1 VNTALTD
8 IKPRLVLDTNVI
20 LDLLVFKDPSTKPI
34 RLLLDAK
41 LVDAVRSEV
50 SMLELIDVIQR
61 PSFKLSE
68 EQQQAILKS
77 WESSSRLL
85 ENTAIEPAPFTC
97 RDPDDQVFINMA
109 YSLRPALLLS
119 KDLRVLEL
127 QAIAK
132 RYGVEITQDYE
143 RVQHFSTPSTESL

>member
-1 VNTALTD
+1 MNTALTD

-20 LDLLVFKDPSTKPI
+20 LDLLVFQDPAAEAV
-34 RLLLDAK
+34 RMALDAK
-41 LVDAVRSEV
+41 LVDAVRTEE

-61 PSFKLSE
+61 PRFKLNE
-68 EQQQAILKS
+68 EQQQAILKR
-77 WESSSRLL
+77 WESSTRLL
-85 ENTAIEPAPFTC
+85 ENTTIEPAPFTC
-97 RDPDDQVFINMA
+97 RDQDDQVFLDMA

-132 RYGVEITQDYE
+132 QHGVEISQDYE

>member
-20 LDLLVFKDPSTKPI
+20 LDLLVFKDPSAEPI
-34 RLLLDAK
+34 RLLLDTQQ
-41 LVDAVRSEV
+41 VDALRTLA
-50 SMLELIDVIQR
+50 SMAELIDVIGR
-61 PSFKLSE
+61 PAFKLS
-68 EQQQAILKS
+68 QADQEKIVQS
-77 WESSSRLL
+77 WESSSRLV

-109 YSLRPALLLS
+109 YSLRPTLLLS

-132 RYGVEITQDYE
+132 QHGVEISQDYE
-143 RVQHFSTPSTESL
+143 RVRYFS

>member
-1 VNTALTD
+1 LTQKVNTVLTD

-20 LDLLVFKDPSTKPI
+20 LDLLVFKDPSTEPI
-34 RLLLDAK
+34 RLLLDANQ
-41 LVDAVRSEV
+41 VDAVRTPA
-50 SMLELIDVIQR
+50 SMAELIDVIGR
-61 PSFKLSE
+61 PTFKLS
-68 EQQQAILKS
+68 QADQETIVQA
-77 WESSSRLL
+77 WETSSRLL
-85 ENTAIEPAPFTC
+85 ENTAIESAPFTC

-132 RYGVEITQDYE
+132 QHGVDISQNYE
-143 RVQHFSTPSTESL
+143 RVRYFS

>member
-1 VNTALTD
+1 M
-8 IKPRLVLDTNVI
+8 KPRLVLDTNVI
-20 LDLLVFKDPSTKPI
+20 LDLLVFKDPSAEPI

-41 LVDAVRSEV
+41 LVDAVRTEE

-61 PSFKLSE
+61 PAFKLSRE
-68 EQQQAILKS
+68 EQEAILQA

-85 ENTAIEPAPFTC
+85 ENAAIEPAPFIC
-97 RDPDDQVFINMA
+97 RDLDDQVFINMA

-132 RYGVEITQDYE
+132 RHGVEISQDYE
-143 RVQHFSTPSTESL
+143 RVKHFSTPSTESLR

>member
-20 LDLLVFKDPSTKPI
+20 LDLLVFKDPSAEPI

-41 LVDAVRSEV
+41 LVDAVRTLA
-50 SMLELIDVIQR
+50 SMAELMDVIGR
-61 PSFKLSE
+61 PAFKLNRE
-68 EQQQAILKS
+68 DQATIVQA
-77 WESSSRLL
+77 WETSSRLL
-85 ENTAIEPAPFTC
+85 ENTAIEVAPFTC

-132 RYGVEITQDYE
+132 QHGVDISQDYE
-143 RVQHFSTPSTESL
+143 RVRYFS

>member
-1 VNTALTD
+1 M
-8 IKPRLVLDTNVI
+8 KPRLVLDTNVI
-20 LDLLVFKDPSTKPI
+20 LDLLVFQDPAAEVV
-34 RLLLDAK
+34 RMALDAK
-41 LVDAVRSEV
+41 LVDAVRSEA

-61 PSFKLSE
+61 PTFRLNKE
-68 EQQQAILKS
+68 EQSIILQA
-77 WESSSRLL
+77 WESSTRLL
-85 ENTAIEPAPFTC
+85 ENGAIEPAPFTC
-97 RDPDDQVFINMA
+97 RDQDDQVFLDMA

-132 RYGVEITQDYE
+132 RHGVEISQDYE

>member
-1 VNTALTD
+1 LID

-20 LDLLVFKDPSTKPI
+20 LDLLVFKDPSAEPI

-41 LVDAVRSEV
+41 LVDAVRSEA

-61 PSFKLSE
+61 PTFKLSRK
-68 EQQQAILKS
+68 EQEIILQV
-77 WESSSRLL
+77 WESSTRLL
-85 ENTAIEPAPFTC
+85 ENAAIEPAPFTC
-97 RDPDDQVFINMA
+97 RDQDDQIFINMA

-127 QAIAK
+127 QTIAK
-132 RYGVEITQDYE
+132 RHGIEMSQDYE
-143 RVQHFSTPSTESL
+143 RVRHFSTQSTESL

>member
-20 LDLLVFKDPSTKPI
+20 LDLLLFKDPSAEPI

-41 LVDAVRSEV
+41 LVDAVRTPA
-50 SMLELIDVIQR
+50 SMAELIDVIGR
-61 PSFKLSE
+61 PAFKLSRE
-68 EQQQAILKS
+68 DQEAIVQV
-77 WESSSRLL
+77 WEANSRQL

-97 RDPDDQVFINMA
+97 RDQDDQVFLDMA

-127 QAIAK
+127 GAIAK
-132 RYGVEITQDYE
+132 LHGVEISNQYD
-143 RVQHFSTPSTESL
+143 VLQALLS